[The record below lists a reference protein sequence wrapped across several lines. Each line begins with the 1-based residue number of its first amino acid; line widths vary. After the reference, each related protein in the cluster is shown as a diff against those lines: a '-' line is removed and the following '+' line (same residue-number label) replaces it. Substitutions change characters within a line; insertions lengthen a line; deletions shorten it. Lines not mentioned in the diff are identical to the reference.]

1 MDYYNRLHS
10 LSDTAEKVLRLVNDV
25 AENRPQVQYAKTKQ
39 RYQDVVTN
47 LMQAVNK
54 MLPLVEEGL
63 LIPEE
68 TSDEFNELSRNL
80 IDRINETS
88 QNTKPADLKAVIQ
101 PTHTRKDNIF
111 VLFDSVF
118 ADAAEMEFGY
128 EEVDMCAKSLYR
140 WFHTRFIDHPGI
152 YKATELSNWVS
163 NFILAFGK
171 ASHNNTLYQLQSH
184 IETWCQKLE
193 SETVKYA
200 VPYEIYKM
208 GKQKDISEYTL
219 EAVLISDILFSECL
233 YRLTKQELPNSQIF
247 LDGLAVAD
255 FVRNK
260 NKSLATEIRT
270 RFSKPDM
277 AIRILRPKQ
286 GVDDE

>member
-25 AENRPQVQYAKTKQ
+25 VENRPQVQYAKTKQ

-54 MLPLVEEGL
+54 MLPLVEEGF
-63 LIPEE
+63 LIPDE

-80 IDRINETS
+80 IDKINDAV
-88 QNTKPADLKAVIQ
+88 QNTQPADLKAVIQ
-101 PTHTRKDNIF
+101 PVNNGKDNIF

-118 ADAAEMEFGY
+118 AEAAEMEFGY

-140 WFHTRFIDHPGI
+140 WFHARFIDHPGV
-152 YKATELSNWVS
+152 YKTTELSNWVR

-171 ASHNNTLYQLQSH
+171 ASHNNTLYQLKGH

-193 SETVKYA
+193 TETVKYA

-208 GKQKDISEYTL
+208 GKQKDIDEYTI
-219 EAVLISDILFSECL
+219 EAVLISDILFSACL
-233 YRLTKQELPNSQIF
+233 YRLTKQELPHSQIV
-247 LDGLAVAD
+247 LDALAVPD

-260 NKSLATEIRT
+260 NKSLAPEIRT

-286 GVDDE
+286 GVDDG

>member
-10 LSDTAEKVLRLVNDV
+10 LSDTAEKVLRLVSDV
-25 AENRPQVQYAKTKQ
+25 VEHRPQVQYAKTKQ
-39 RYQDVVTN
+39 RYQDIVTN

-63 LIPEE
+63 LIPDE

-80 IDRINETS
+80 IDKINETA
-88 QNTKPADLKAVIQ
+88 QNTQPADLKAVIQ
-101 PTHTRKDNIF
+101 PINTGKDNIF

-140 WFHTRFIDHPGI
+140 WFHARFIDHPGV
-152 YKATELSNWVS
+152 YKATELSNWVR

-184 IETWCQKLE
+184 IEMWCQKLE

-208 GKQKDISEYTL
+208 SKQKDIDGYTL

-286 GVDDE
+286 GVDDG

>member
-25 AENRPQVQYAKTKQ
+25 VANRPQVQYAKTKQ

-54 MLPLVEEGL
+54 MLPLVEEGF
-63 LIPEE
+63 LIPDE

-80 IDRINETS
+80 IDKINDAV
-88 QNTKPADLKAVIQ
+88 QNTQQADLKAVIQ
-101 PTHTRKDNIF
+101 PANNGKDNIF

-118 ADAAEMEFGY
+118 AEAAEMEFGY
-128 EEVDMCAKSLYR
+128 EEVDMCAKSLYQ
-140 WFHTRFIDHPGI
+140 WFHARFIDHPGV
-152 YKATELSNWVS
+152 YKTSELANWVR

-193 SETVKYA
+193 AETVKYA
-200 VPYEIYKM
+200 VPYEIYMM
-208 GKQKDISEYTL
+208 GKQKDIDEYTI
-219 EAVLISDILFSECL
+219 EAVLISDILFSACL
-233 YRLTKQELPNSQIF
+233 YRLTKQELPHSQIV
-247 LDGLAVAD
+247 LDALAVPD

-260 NKSLATEIRT
+260 NKSLAPEIRT

-286 GVDDE
+286 GVDDG

>member
-140 WFHTRFIDHPGI
+140 WFHTRFIDHPGV

-184 IETWCQKLE
+184 IATWCQKLE

-219 EAVLISDILFSECL
+219 EAVLISDILFSDCL
-233 YRLTKQELPNSQIF
+233 YRLTKEELPNSQIF

-286 GVDDE
+286 GVDDG

>member
-10 LSDTAEKVLRLVNDV
+10 LSDTAEKVLRLVDDV
-25 AENRPQVQYAKTKQ
+25 VENRPQVQYAKTKQ

-54 MLPLVEEGL
+54 MLPLVEEGF
-63 LIPEE
+63 LIPDE

-80 IDRINETS
+80 IDKINDAV
-88 QNTKPADLKAVIQ
+88 QNTQPADLKAVIQ
-101 PTHTRKDNIF
+101 PVNNGKDNIF

-118 ADAAEMEFGY
+118 AEADEMEFGY
-128 EEVDMCAKSLYR
+128 EEVDMCANSLHR
-140 WFHTRFIDHPGI
+140 WFHARFIDHPGV
-152 YKATELSNWVS
+152 YKTTELSNWVR

-193 SETVKYA
+193 TETVKYA

-208 GKQKDISEYTL
+208 GKQKDIDEYTI
-219 EAVLISDILFSECL
+219 EAVLISDILFSACL
-233 YRLTKQELPNSQIF
+233 YRLTKQELPHSQIV
-247 LDGLAVAD
+247 LDALAVPD

-260 NKSLATEIRT
+260 NKSLLEC
-270 RFSKPDM
+270 
-277 AIRILRPKQ
+277 
-286 GVDDE
+286 